1 MEHAK
6 QIEQCIEKLVS
17 RKIPHLRSLKS
28 KREHGKIPI
37 KFDTSPLTK
46 YRSTDHHR
54 LWCSHTRLLATVPM
68 LLKTTTKIFSR
79 PYSTGLIIL
88 AFCLWSCLWMHL
100 VSVAHVTSFPCVVS
114 HLANETYDSSETRLA
129 ERHRITSLANGSSG
143 VVTVLHICH
152 PQRKN

>member
-6 QIEQCIEKLVS
+6 QIEQCIEKLFS

-54 LWCSHTRLLATVPM
+54 LWCSRTRLLANVPM

-88 AFCLWSCLWMHL
+88 AFRLWSCLWMHL

-114 HLANETYDSSETRLA
+114 HLANETYDSGWQKDIESQVWQ
-129 ERHRITSLANGSSG
+129 NGSSG